1 MTKGIVSVIVPSY
14 NVESTV
20 VRCLDSVYAQT
31 YCQIEVI
38 AVNDGSTDSTLKV
51 LRQYQRSHSSLIVI
65 DQYNQ
70 GLSAARNAGIAA
82 ATGDYLFFLDSDDYI
97 GVEEIEL
104 LLAVMGEEVDMV
116 VGGMTYVGDDGGVLR
131 TVCDSA
137 QRLDE
142 RGFWDCVYSNRNNSS
157 VEYIVSCGKLF
168 RASLF
173 EDVRFAK
180 GKIHEDEFIL
190 HRLVSHCRS
199 MVVVPTCQ
207 YYYVQNPASITHR
220 PSSRSTLDVV
230 EAFMDRNH
238 YFYDSGFFDYFWL
251 SLCQA
256 KAALVMSSG
265 VISSDIDIQ
274 RWRDLKRRWD
284 CAFSSGFRHF
294 DFCNRNCIS
303 CAAYRCFPA
312 AFNKRSGLAV

>member
-14 NVESTV
+14 NVESTIV
-20 VRCLDSVYAQT
+20 GCLDSVYAQT

-51 LRQYQRSHSSLIVI
+51 LRQYQRSHSSLVVI

-104 LLAVMGEEVDMV
+104 LLAAMGEDVDMV

-157 VEYIVSCGKLF
+157 VEYVVSCGKLF

-173 EDVRFAK
+173 EAVRFEI

-190 HRLVSHCRS
+190 HRLVGLCKSIA
-199 MVVVPTCQ
+199 VVPACQ

-220 PSSRSTLDVV
+220 PSPRSTLDVV
-230 EAFMDRNH
+230 EAFMDRNR
-238 YFYDSGFFDYFWL
+238 YFFDSGFFDFFWL

-256 KAALVMSSG
+256 KASLVMSSG
-265 VISSDIDIQ
+265 VISSDVDIQ
-274 RWRDLKRRWD
+274 RWRDLKRRWNR
-284 CAFSSGFRHF
+284 AFSSGFRYF
-294 DFCNRNCIS
+294 DLRNRNCFS
-303 CAAYRCFPA
+303 CAAYRYLPV
-312 AFNKRSGLAV
+312 AFNKRNGSVV